1 MVRTSDCTVPGIRG
15 AGGRNRLTSR
25 KKGLTKLYIDST
37 RALRDFCKTL
47 RAAGEFGFDTEF
59 IRERSY
65 IPQLCFVQA
74 ATPDTIA
81 LIDPFCVEMD
91 AFWQLVAAPDVV
103 KIVHAGEQDLEMGYI
118 QTQKAPANVVD
129 VQIAAGLAGLDY
141 PMSYGNLVQEVVGAE
156 VEQGKAFSEW
166 SQRPLSDA
174 QLRYAAADVAYLCPA
189 WDDLNERLGRL
200 GRQEWLR
207 EEMAPFERKE
217 AYVCEPELLYQ
228 RVRGWEQLS
237 PRTLGV
243 LRELAAWREQA
254 AGKADL
260 PPRTF
265 LTDPALRAVA
275 RDVPE
280 TVPELARV
288 KGFPRPL
295 ARSAGRTILKLID
308 KGRNVP
314 RGDLP
319 RPGVSRRSDSA
330 RRKGVDEVM
339 AAGQAYCAENQLNHG
354 LFASRA
360 GYAALVRYIGRDR
373 GNGSPPR
380 LLTGWRKEFAG
391 DRLAKLLT

>member
-1 MVRTSDCTVPGIRG
+1 M
-15 AGGRNRLTSR
+15 TSR
-25 KKGLTKLYIDST
+25 KKGLTKLYVEST
-37 RALRDFCKTL
+37 RDLRSLCKTL

-74 ATPDTIA
+74 ATVDTIA

-91 AFWQLVAAPDVV
+91 AFWQLVLDPDVL

-118 QTQKAPANVVD
+118 QMQKSPANVVD

-141 PMSYGNLVQEVVGAE
+141 PLSYGKLVQEVVGAE

-174 QLRYAAADVAYLCPA
+174 QLRYAAADVAYLCPV
-189 WDDLNERLGRL
+189 WDDLAERLAQL
-200 GRQEWLR
+200 GREGWLR
-207 EEMAPFERKE
+207 EEMAPFERTG
-217 AYVCEPELLYQ
+217 AYACEPSLLYQ

-237 PRTLGV
+237 PRTLAV
-243 LRELAAWREQA
+243 LRELAAWRERA
-254 AGKADL
+254 AHKADL

-280 TVPELARV
+280 SIDELARI

-295 ARSAGRTILKLID
+295 ARRAGRTILKHIE
-308 KGRNVP
+308 KGQDVP
-314 RGDLP
+314 RSQMP
-319 RPGVSRRSDSA
+319 RPGVSRRSESS
-330 RRKGVDEVM
+330 RRKSVDDAM
-339 AAGQAYCAENQLNHG
+339 AAGQAHCAENQLSHS

-360 GYAALVRYIGRDR
+360 SYAALVRYVGRGGR
-373 GNGSPPR
+373 NGPPPR

-391 DRLAKLLT
+391 DRLAALLA